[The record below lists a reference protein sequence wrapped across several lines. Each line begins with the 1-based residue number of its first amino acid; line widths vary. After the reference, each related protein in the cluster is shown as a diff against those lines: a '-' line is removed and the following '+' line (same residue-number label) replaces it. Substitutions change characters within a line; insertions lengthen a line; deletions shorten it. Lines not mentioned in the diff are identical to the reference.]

1 MANPNTDVP
10 IGDALA
16 GDVSLGGN
24 GGLPPNTLPV
34 AANTLPVA
42 SNTLPVAA
50 NTTTGATA
58 RDRRSPAG
66 ARSGAKAQEA
76 AIDPS
81 LQLDQGVAAIIAAAA
96 AGLAG
101 DASRYVVLPA
111 LTSAPQSYSP
121 GRPPC
126 RSRRLRAC
134 YRGRGRPLR
143 AGPACAR
150 RSFRRVP
157 AARRASVV
165 PSLSARTHADAPA
178 Q

>member
-126 RSRRLRAC
+126 RSRRRLRAG
-134 YRGRGRPLR
+134 YRGRG
-143 AGPACAR
+143 
-150 RSFRRVP
+150 
-157 AARRASVV
+157 
-165 PSLSARTHADAPA
+165 
-178 Q
+178 